1 MLLKLQFLLHFS
13 TRTPS
18 YAFFLCSENT
28 MSRNLLVICHVQTVN
43 FECRLC
49 DKTFRNSDELEIHL
63 VKMHS
68 NKPELNFKCDQCGY
82 VTDDVLN
89 FVKQILSHEA
99 FKVCKYCNF
108 VVKDKK
114 DLKDHEIMVIT

>member
-1 MLLKLQFLLHFS
+1 
-13 TRTPS
+13 
-18 YAFFLCSENT
+18 
-28 MSRNLLVICHVQTVN
+28 MSRNFPVNSNVQTVD
-43 FECRLC
+43 FKCTLC
-49 DKTFRNSDELEIHL
+49 YKTFQNSDELETHL
-63 VKMHS
+63 VKMHT
-68 NKPELNFKCDQCGY
+68 KKTELNIKCDQCGY

-114 DLKDHEIMVIT
+114 DLKDQEIMVIT